1 MDGLGGV
8 FELGELV
15 ARLVVW
21 SVGILVGWLFGCFVV
36 VDRNLAARLVACL
49 PSWFSRLV

>member
-8 FELGELV
+8 FELGGLV

-21 SVGILVGWLFGCFVV
+21 SIGILVAGLLWLIGIWSLSWLIVYLVGF
-36 VDRNLAARLVACL
+36 LA
-49 PSWFSRLV
+49 